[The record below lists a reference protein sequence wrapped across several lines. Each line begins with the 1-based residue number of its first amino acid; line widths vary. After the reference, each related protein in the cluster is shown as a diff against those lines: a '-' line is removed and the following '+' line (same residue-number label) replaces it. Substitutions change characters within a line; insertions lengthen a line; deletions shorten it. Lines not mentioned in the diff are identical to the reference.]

1 MTIISA
7 ASFPWTISSIFSA
20 KEYRL
25 ADFTKLI
32 DDMAGYKH
40 SETMFEVSPAEFNKI
55 VENRRSVRF
64 YTEEKIPAEVVDQV
78 LNWGLLAPN
87 SSNLQPWEFY
97 WVKDPKKKAELVEA
111 LLSQPAAR
119 TAQELI
125 VAVAKRKTWKK
136 VGGQMLETLN
146 ATPDVPKAAKD
157 YYSKIIRLA
166 YTIGPLGILGLFK
179 KIAVSIV
186 GLSRP
191 IPREPASVADMRV
204 WAVKSTALACE
215 NIMLG
220 FSAFGFDSCPMEGY
234 DSARVKRVLNL
245 SSGDEVVMVISA
257 GKRAQKGV
265 YGPRIRMPRE
275 QFIKII

>member
-1 MTIISA
+1 M
-7 ASFPWTISSIFSA
+7 
-20 KEYRL
+20 

-40 SETMFEVSPAEFNKI
+40 EETFFDVSPVEFNKI
-55 VENRRSVRF
+55 IHNRRSVRF
-64 YTEEKIPAEVVDQV
+64 YTDEKIPADVVNKV
-78 LNWGLLAPN
+78 LDWGLLAPN

-97 WVKDPKKKAELVEA
+97 WVKNPEKKAQLVEA

-125 VAVAKRKTWKK
+125 VAVARRKSWKTVSK
-136 VGGQMLETLN
+136 QMLTRLN
-146 ATPDVPKAAKD
+146 ETPDVPKAAKD
-157 YYSKIIRLA
+157 YYGKIVPLA
-166 YTIGPLGILGLFK
+166 YTVGPFGLIGWLK
-179 KIAVSIV
+179 KIFLTIA
-186 GLSRP
+186 GFTRP
-191 IPREPASVADMRV
+191 IPREPASISDMRV

-220 FSAFGFDSCPMEGY
+220 FSAFGYDTCPMEGF
-234 DSARVKRVLNL
+234 DSSRVKKILGL
-245 SSGDEVVMVISA
+245 ECGDEVVMVISA
-257 GKRAQKGV
+257 GKRDNKGV

>member
-1 MTIISA
+1 M
-7 ASFPWTISSIFSA
+7 
-20 KEYRL
+20 

-40 SETMFEVSPAEFNKI
+40 DESLQAVSPIEFDKI
-55 VENRRSVRF
+55 IQNRRSVRF
-64 YTEEKIPAEVVDQV
+64 YTDEKIPAEVVEKV
-78 LNWGLLAPN
+78 LSWGLLAPN

-97 WVKDPKKKAELVEA
+97 WVKDSAKKAELVTA

-136 VGGQMLETLN
+136 VRQEMLAQMK

-157 YYSKIIRLA
+157 YYAKIVPLA
-166 YTIGPLGILGLFK
+166 YTLGPLGIVGLFK
-179 KIAVSIV
+179 KVAVTLAGIV
-186 GLSRP
+186 RP
-191 IPREPASVADMRV
+191 VPREPCTDADMRV
-204 WAVKSTALACE
+204 WAAKSTALACE

-220 FSAFGFDSCPMEGY
+220 FSAFGFDTCPMEGY
-234 DSARVKRVLNL
+234 DSARVKKILDLHR
-245 SSGDEVVMVISA
+245 GDEVVMVIGA
-257 GKRAQKGV
+257 GKRDAKGV
-265 YGPRIRMPRE
+265 YGPRIRMDSK